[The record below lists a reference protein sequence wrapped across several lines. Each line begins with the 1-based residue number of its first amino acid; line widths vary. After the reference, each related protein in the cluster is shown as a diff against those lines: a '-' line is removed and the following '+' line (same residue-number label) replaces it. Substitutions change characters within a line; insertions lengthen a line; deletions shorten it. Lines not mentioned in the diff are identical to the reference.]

1 MNDELIF
8 VKTSAG
14 EDAVRDRTRLVQRNL
29 RMVLI
34 LVDGLTKVSA
44 LKQKAGDPAMI
55 ETALSE
61 LERIGLIESIDT
73 RGSRQATAVAEA
85 LSMTGKTDS
94 SEIIDAPDEYPT
106 EDTVFEEIASA
117 HSLGGP
123 TGTVHAAPMT
133 SLPPIGP
140 ATKLSGRRADGWFTR
155 MRKRWHQM
163 REERAYEKAYGTPTD
178 NVAVDVSPRRTN
190 LRRRIRLKPV
200 VFAVLA
206 GLIVFGLARVVF
218 YPYDE
223 HRPAIE
229 AQLSRMLGDQVTV
242 GSVKLSF
249 VPFPAFELRR
259 LTVGSGAGVV
269 ADKVTLVPDPG
280 FISGGQL
287 FQSARATG
295 VEVREEAL
303 GKLDKWFLTENMN
316 GVQLDQ
322 VEVEGLTLDLGWT
335 QFRGLSGTLRP
346 APAGNTS
353 FVGRVGQSDLQFE
366 VHPGKAGLKV
376 SAKANQWI
384 VPVEPPLNVAALDF
398 SGVLSAGS
406 LAIEKVDARV
416 FDGVVSGR
424 GTVTWGKASPRMTLD
439 LSLKHVGS
447 AKFLETLQAPILLDG
462 ELAGQVQYDSAAPS
476 VRWLNQD
483 VKAFGTVAVT
493 RGSLKRIDLAG
504 ALRSGMPR
512 NVPRRGGDTG
522 FEDLTGRF
530 NLDAGKIQIADVHL
544 SSGLMLASGQA
555 IVSRESGQI
564 TGAANV
570 EMRGSVRAPRALIS
584 IAGKAADP
592 ELRPGR

>member
-73 RGSRQATAVAEA
+73 RGSRQATAIAEA
-85 LSMTGKTDS
+85 LSMTGRAES
-94 SEIIDAPDEYPT
+94 SEIESHDEYPT
-106 EDTVFEEIASA
+106 EDTVFEEIVSA
-117 HSLGGP
+117 HTLGGP
-123 TGTVHAAPMT
+123 TGTAHAAPMAP
-133 SLPPIGP
+133 LPSISAG
-140 ATKLSGRRADGWFTR
+140 SRADGHRTDGWFAR

-178 NVAVDVSPRRTN
+178 NAVDIISSRRTH
-190 LRRRIRLKPV
+190 LRRRIRLKPLVFAIFAGLV
-200 VFAVLA
+200 VFGV
-206 GLIVFGLARVVF
+206 ARVVF

-223 HRPAIE
+223 YRPAIE
-229 AQLSRMLGDQVTV
+229 AQLSRMLGEEVTV

-249 VPFPAFELRR
+249 VPLPAFVLQR
-259 LTVGSGAGVV
+259 LVVGRGADVV
-269 ADKVTLVPDPG
+269 ADTVTLVPDLG

-287 FQSARATG
+287 FQSARVAG
-295 VEVREEAL
+295 VEVREKAL

-316 GVQLDQ
+316 GVHLDR

-346 APAGNTS
+346 GPAGDTS
-353 FVGRVGQSDLQFE
+353 FVGRVGRSELQLE
-366 VHPGKAGLKV
+366 ARPGKSGLKV

-384 VPVEPPLNVAALDF
+384 VPVEPPLTVAALDF

-424 GTVTWGKASPRMTLD
+424 GAATWGEATPRMTLD
-439 LSLKHVGS
+439 LVLKHVGS

-462 ELAGQVQYDSAAPS
+462 ELAGQVQYASAAPS
-476 VRWLNQD
+476 VRWLNQNA
-483 VKAFGTVAVT
+483 KASGTVAVT

-504 ALRSGMPR
+504 ALKSGMPR

-522 FEDLTGRF
+522 FEDLTGKF
-530 NLDAGKIQIADVHL
+530 NLDAGKLQIADVHL

-584 IAGKAADP
+584 IGGKVSDP

>member
-61 LERIGLIESIDT
+61 LERIGLIESTDT

-85 LSMTGKTDS
+85 LSAAGRVEPSAIDS
-94 SEIIDAPDEYPT
+94 HDEYPT
-106 EDTVFEEIASA
+106 EDTVFEEIASV
-117 HSLGGP
+117 HPLGVP
-123 TGTVHAAPMT
+123 TNTTHGAPMT

-140 ATKLSGRRADGWFTR
+140 SSKETGRRADGWFTR

-178 NVAVDVSPRRTN
+178 NVADVVSTRRVY
-190 LRRRIRLKPV
+190 LRRRIKLKPIIFAIIGGLV
-200 VFAVLA
+200 VFGV
-206 GLIVFGLARVVF
+206 ARVVF

-229 AQLSRMLGDQVTV
+229 AQLSRMLGDEVTV

-249 VPFPAFELRR
+249 VPFPAFKLQR
-259 LTVGSGAGVV
+259 LTVGSDAGVV
-269 ADKVTLVPDPG
+269 ADTVTLVPDLG
-280 FISGGQL
+280 FVSGGQL
-287 FQSARATG
+287 FRSASVTG
-295 VEVREEAL
+295 VEVREKAL
-303 GKLDKWFLTENMN
+303 GKMGNWFLAENMN
-316 GVQLDQ
+316 GVYLDR
-322 VEVEGLTLDLGWT
+322 VDIEGLTLDLGWT
-335 QFRGLSGTLRP
+335 RIHGLSGSLKP
-346 APAGNTS
+346 GPAGDTS
-353 FVGRVGQSDLQFE
+353 FNGRVGQGQLQFE
-366 VHPGKAGLKV
+366 ASPGKAGLKV
-376 SAKANQWI
+376 SAKANQWT
-384 VPVEPPLNVAALDF
+384 VPVEPPLAVAALDF

-406 LAIEKVDARV
+406 LAVEKVDARV

-424 GTVTWGKASPRMTLD
+424 GAVMWGGSSPRMTLD
-439 LSLKHVGS
+439 LVLKHVGS
-447 AKFLETLQAPILLDG
+447 AKLLETLQAPILLDG
-462 ELAGQVQYDSAAPS
+462 ELDGQVQYASAAPS

-483 VKAFGTVAVT
+483 AKASGTVAVT

-504 ALRSGMPR
+504 TLRSGMPR
-512 NVPRRGGDTG
+512 SVPRRGGDTG
-522 FEDLTGRF
+522 FEDLTGKF

-555 IVSRESGQI
+555 VVSRESGQI

-584 IAGKAADP
+584 IGGKAGDP